1 MAEAD
6 DHRSGAWR
14 VRWLPTSGLW
24 GNPNYLRVWGAES
37 ASLFG
42 TALTLL
48 AFPLLAVTQLD
59 ASAFQMGL
67 LVAAET
73 SPFFFFSLFAGVW
86 VDRHPRRPMLILAD
100 LVRAALLL
108 SIPVAAWLDVLR
120 IEHMYVVAFIVG
132 ACGVLFEIAHYAYVP
147 SLVGRE
153 NVVEANSKLQI
164 SYSAAEAGGPGVAGL
179 LIQFLSAPFALV
191 LDAFSFLFSALLL
204 RRIKTTEPP
213 IVRQESAEQ
222 SSVLQDARDG
232 LRMLLGHSLL
242 RPIVLASICGSI
254 FINGITALYILY
266 ATRDLDIDPF
276 VLGLIFTAGGL
287 GAIPG
292 ALLSAPVAR
301 RYGVGPTIVCAW
313 IVTQATWLLIPLAAG
328 WFTIPLLAFRA
339 LLSGVLGTIY
349 NIQQWSLRQLVTPD
363 DLQGRVTASHRFLV
377 YGAFPIGALLGG
389 WLGTTL
395 GLRPAI
401 TICAL
406 GALIS
411 PLWLVFS
418 PLRHLREQPADAR

>member
-1 MAEAD
+1 
-6 DHRSGAWR
+6 
-14 VRWLPTSGLW
+14 
-24 GNPNYLRVWGAES
+24 
-37 ASLFG
+37 LFG

-48 AFPLLAVTQLD
+48 AFPLLAITQLN
-59 ASAFQMGL
+59 ASAFEMGL

-73 SPFFFFSLFAGVW
+73 SPFFFCSLFAGVW
-86 VDRHPRRPMLILAD
+86 VDRHARRSILILTD
-100 LVRAALLL
+100 LLRAGLLL
-108 SIPVAAWLDVLR
+108 SIPLAVWLGMLR
-120 IEHMYVVAFIVG
+120 IEQMYVIAFII
-132 ACGVLFEIAHYAYVP
+132 GVFGVFFEIAHYAYVP

-164 SYSAAEAGGPGVAGL
+164 SHSAAEAGGPGVAGL
-179 LIQFLSAPFALV
+179 LIQLVSAPFALV
-191 LDAFSFLFSALLL
+191 LDAGSYLVSALFL
-204 RRIKTTEPP
+204 RRIEAAEPP
-213 IVRQESAEQ
+213 IERPAAGAT

-232 LRMLLGHSLL
+232 LRMLLGHPLL

-254 FINGITALYILY
+254 FINAITALYILY
-266 ATRDLDIDPF
+266 ATRDLNISPF

-292 ALLSAPVAR
+292 ALISAPVAR
-301 RYGVGPTIVCAW
+301 RFGVRPTIICAW

-328 WFTIPLLAFRA
+328 WLTVPILAFRA

-363 DLQGRVTASHRFLV
+363 AMQGRVTASHRFLV

-395 GLRPAI
+395 GLRQAI
-401 TICAL
+401 TICAF
-406 GALIS
+406 GALVS

-418 PLRHLREQPADAR
+418 PLRQLREQPADAR